1 MSAMKNLR
9 DYLDAKGL
17 ASDAFSIQATVTLQK
32 AYTKGDLD
40 FYEPEVTSIA
50 LSDGS
55 ITHVIEL
62 SPAFDDVA
70 RAVFSSGKVQITQVS
85 APKGSD
91 ISTPV
96 VQVVL
101 PLDLTVRR
109 EEAEWELQ
117 EAMHDDT
124 EGNEHRFQ
132 DARWKVFTL
141 TEVFEAQPCSR
152 EVFDMISR
160 EQEKLN
166 DRSSFREFYVAWTGA
181 DESTVENG
189 SLTSSVRS
197 QVENTA
203 EEVFL
208 GTDEDEDQVKQIIY
222 RNFKV
227 HPRHRQLFD
236 AVVDDT
242 IASRSQTLSR

>member
-1 MSAMKNLR
+1 ME
-9 DYLDAKGL
+9 
-17 ASDAFSIQATVTLQK
+17 K
-32 AYTKGDLD
+32 AYSKGDLD
-40 FYEPEVTSIA
+40 FYEPEVKAIE
-50 LSDGS
+50 LSDGT
-55 ITHVIEL
+55 ITQVIKL
-62 SPAFDDVA
+62 SPAYDAVA
-70 RAVFSSGKVQITQVS
+70 RAVFHSGKVPLNQES
-85 APKGSD
+85 APKGSE

-96 VQVVL
+96 VQVIL
-101 PLDLTVRR
+101 PLDLTMRR

-117 EAMHDDT
+117 DAMHDDT
-124 EGNEHRFQ
+124 EGSEQRFE

-160 EQEKLN
+160 EQENLN

-197 QVENTA
+197 QVENAA

-208 GTDEDEDQVKQIIY
+208 GTDEDEDQVKQINY
-222 RNFKV
+222 SCFKV